1 MRFKKFTAALLAGI
15 LMTFS
20 MAGTAFAY
28 TGETEPAESTASASE
43 TAAVKPAEI
52 KTEQSAEAASEDDVP
67 YKVTVSEDGTYT
79 FTLGDYEWS
88 FNPDKEQK
96 SEKIGTV
103 TGVNSY
109 LHLRTG
115 AGMNYEII
123 GHLLP
128 GAQVQVVGEDGDWYK
143 VVIPEQSGYVHSDYL
158 SVIEKTAEGSEVNE
172 ELLTFLLTMM
182 FQSQQQVSESHGL
195 TPPGNLTLVDDIGPT
210 TGAGQQFITLVSKN
224 GNTFYMVIDRDD
236 DGDENVHFMN
246 LVDEADLFAL
256 LDEDTQAAYQ
266 EQHSTPTV
274 TEPQQTEPE
283 KEPSATEP
291 EPEKQPAKKS
301 NWAPLMLLAIFGIG
315 GIGFA
320 GYSFMNK
327 KKKAQ
332 EAAKPDPD
340 ADYQDD
346 DDEEYD
352 IPEEDDYEEDETDS
366 ADPDDDYSEA
376 FSPDGEE

>member
-1 MRFKKFTAALLAGI
+1 MRFKRFTAALLAGV

-20 MAGTAFAY
+20 MAGTAFAH

-43 TAAVKPAEI
+43 TEAAKPAET
-52 KTEQSAEAASEDDVP
+52 KAEKPVETTSQEEAP
-67 YKVTVSEDGTYT
+67 YKVTMEEDGNYI

-88 FNPDKEQK
+88 FNPEKQEEN
-96 SEKIGTV
+96 EKIGMV
-103 TGVNSY
+103 TNVNSY
-109 LHLRTG
+109 LHFRTG
-115 AGMNYEII
+115 ASMNYEII

-128 GAQVQVVGEDGDWYK
+128 GAQVKVVGEDGDWYK

-158 SVIEKTAEGSEVNE
+158 RVMEAASEGSEVNE

-182 FQSQQQVSESHGL
+182 FQSQQQISEGHGL
-195 TPPGNLTLVDDIGPT
+195 TPPGNLTLVYDIGPVK
-210 TGAGQQFITLVSKN
+210 GADQQFITLVSKN
-224 GNTFYMVIDRDD
+224 GNTFYLVIDRDD

-256 LDEDTQAAYQ
+256 LDEDAQAAYQ
-266 EQHSTPTV
+266 EEHRTPVV
-274 TEPQQTEPE
+274 TEPEQTEPE
-283 KEPSATEP
+283 KETTPVDP
-291 EPEKQPAKKS
+291 EPEKKS

-320 GYSFMNK
+320 GYTFMNK
-327 KKKAQ
+327 KKKEQ

-340 ADYQDD
+340 VDYQ
-346 DDEEYD
+346 DEEYD

-366 ADPDDDYSEA
+366 VDGDDDYPET

>member
-1 MRFKKFTAALLAGI
+1 MRFKRFTSAMLAGV

-43 TAAVKPAEI
+43 TEAAKTAETKAEKPAEN
-52 KTEQSAEAASEDDVP
+52 TSQEETP
-67 YKVTVSEDGTYT
+67 YKVTVDEDGNYA
-79 FTLGDYEWS
+79 FTLGEYEWS
-88 FNPDKEQK
+88 FNPEKQTEN
-96 SEKIGTV
+96 EKIGTV
-103 TGVNSY
+103 TNVNSY

-128 GAQVQVVGEDGDWYK
+128 GAQVKVVGEDGDWYK

-158 SVIEKTAEGSEVNE
+158 RVMEKTSEGGEVNE

-182 FQSQQQVSESHGL
+182 FQSQQQVSEGHGL
-195 TPPGNLTLVDDIGPT
+195 TPPGNLTLVDDIGPVK
-210 TGAGQQFITLVSKN
+210 GAGQQFITLVSKN

-256 LDEDTQAAYQ
+256 LDEDAQTAYQ
-266 EQHSTPTV
+266 EEHRTPVV

-283 KEPSATEP
+283 KETTPADP
-291 EPEKQPAKKS
+291 EPEKPAKKS

-320 GYSFMNK
+320 GYTLMNK
-327 KKKAQ
+327 KKKEQ

-352 IPEEDDYEEDETDS
+352 IPEDDDYEEDETD
-366 ADPDDDYSEA
+366 AVDGEDDYPEA

>member
-1 MRFKKFTAALLAGI
+1 MRFKRFTAALLAGI

-28 TGETEPAESTASASE
+28 TGETEPAEDASE
-43 TAAVKPAEI
+43 YE
-52 KTEQSAEAASEDDVP
+52 VP
-67 YKVTVSEDGTYT
+67 YEVTVDKDGTYT

-88 FNPDKEQK
+88 FNPDQVKEA
-96 SEKIGTV
+96 EKIGTV
-103 TGVNSY
+103 TNLSSY

-115 AGMNYEII
+115 AGMEYEII

-128 GAQVQVVGEDGDWYK
+128 GTQVKVVGEDGEWYK
-143 VVIPEQSGYVHSDYL
+143 VVVPEQSGYVHSDYL

-210 TGAGQQFITLVSKN
+210 IGAGQQFITLVSKN

-256 LDEDTQAAYQ
+256 LDEDAQTTYQ
-266 EQHSTPTV
+266 EQHSTPVV
-274 TEPQQTEPE
+274 TEPQQTELE
-283 KEPSATEP
+283 KEPSTTEP

-301 NWAPLMLLAIFGIG
+301 NWAPLMLLAIFGID

-320 GYSFMNK
+320 GYSLMNK

-366 ADPDDDYSEA
+366 ADSDDDYSED

>member
-1 MRFKKFTAALLAGI
+1 MRFKRFTAAMLAGV

-43 TAAVKPAEI
+43 TETAKPAEN
-52 KTEQSAEAASEDDVP
+52 TSQEEAP
-67 YKVTVSEDGTYT
+67 YKVTVDEDGNYT
-79 FTLGDYEWS
+79 FTLGEYEWS
-88 FNPDKEQK
+88 FNPEKQAEN
-96 SEKIGTV
+96 EKIGTV
-103 TGVNSY
+103 TNVNSY

-128 GAQVQVVGEDGDWYK
+128 GAQVKVVGEDGDWYK

-158 SVIEKTAEGSEVNE
+158 RVMGKTSEGSEVNE

-182 FQSQQQVSESHGL
+182 FQSQQQVSEGHGL
-195 TPPGNLTLVDDIGPT
+195 TPPGNLTLVDDIGPVK
-210 TGAGQQFITLVSKN
+210 GAGQQFITLVSKN

-256 LDEDTQAAYQ
+256 LDEDAQVAYQ
-266 EQHSTPTV
+266 EEHGTPVV
-274 TEPQQTEPE
+274 TEPRQTEPE
-283 KEPSATEP
+283 KETTPADP
-291 EPEKQPAKKS
+291 EPEKPAKKS

-320 GYSFMNK
+320 GYTFMNK
-327 KKKAQ
+327 KKKEQ
-332 EAAKPDPD
+332 EAARPDPD

-352 IPEEDDYEEDETDS
+352 EEDDEAEAEDASDDAEERK
-366 ADPDDDYSEA
+366 
-376 FSPDGEE
+376 